1 MFLIPCPWC
10 GPRDQ
15 SEFSC
20 GGEARVARPV
30 DSLGLGDDEWAD
42 YLFMRSNPKGPFAE
56 RWVHSAGCG
65 RWFELVR
72 DAADDRI
79 IGARKAGETVPSA
92 EESGTSAGE
101 RPA

>member
-20 GGEARVARPV
+20 GGEAGIARPV
-30 DSLGLGDDEWAD
+30 DSGGLGDDEWAD

-72 DAADDRI
+72 DTADDRI
-79 IGARKAGETVPSA
+79 VGARKPGETVPSA
-92 EESGTSAGE
+92 EEAGTPPGG